1 MLYLCIIFYDYLFF
15 VPGCVCRQS
24 CFYRLWLPVPL
35 PTCQLS
41 HTNTHTHTS
50 ETDAHAQ
57 WNATC
62 TLFVSCSVRF
72 ALRNKCFRSIRPKN
86 IHTPMPLGLVYM
98 LAPFV
103 TAKCSSY
110 FLFFCNSV
118 ATKCSTAQNRA
129 EQLQNCTGAAKV
141 DWPSLL
147 LIWQKHAQWVR
158 GSVKCVM

>member
-1 MLYLCIIFYDYLFF
+1 MITYFLCQAAYVAKVAFIVY
-15 VPGCVCRQS
+15 GC
-24 CFYRLWLPVPL
+24 
-35 PTCQLS
+35 LS
-41 HTNTHTHTS
+41 HFPLVSSLTQTHTHTS

-86 IHTPMPLGLVYM
+86 IRTPMPLGLVYM

-110 FLFFCNSV
+110 FFFFCNSV

-141 DWPSLL
+141 D
-147 LIWQKHAQWVR
+147 
-158 GSVKCVM
+158 